1 MSEKIDTGKYYC
13 LCIFI
18 VLSTVVSVL
27 SEESKILYEDSNF
40 IVVPRRDVVNVDS
53 TVIKKQLRILK
64 KLEGLVACPDTAFDS
79 IIGIKKPC
87 KLTLRASRGVYSY
100 GGKRVSVEFI
110 NDTMI
115 ELLSCVRPCRGQLND
130 EENRAFMKKE
140 VLPGVVKISEEEAV
154 AIAKDKFRKILK
166 LYGKENELSV
176 YDSVFV
182 NYNFVYA
189 VYFRVKVKNYIADN
203 RGANMNISPIDG
215 QMIRYS
221 TILGGINLDPKI
233 DLNYKPK
240 FKYTGVEKILEKMKK
255 DSVLARYTIG
265 PLRLR
270 PNYGHFKHWVWVQ
283 YGYRE
288 NQYWA
293 TELIIDSET
302 GEILSNGYHK

>member
-18 VLSTVVSVL
+18 VMSTVVSVL
-27 SEESKILYEDSNF
+27 SEESNILYENSDF
-40 IVVPRRDVVNVDS
+40 VVVPRRGVVSIDS
-53 TVIKKQLRILK
+53 NLIKKQMKILK
-64 KLEGLVACPDTAFDS
+64 ELEELVACPDTAFDS
-79 IIGIKKPC
+79 ITDIKKPC
-87 KLTLRASRGVYSY
+87 KLTLMSGDAQSY
-100 GGKRVSVEFI
+100 AGGRISVKFI
-110 NDTMI
+110 KTKV
-115 ELLSCVRPCRGQLND
+115 EVLSCVKICRGRLSEMD
-130 EENRAFMKKE
+130 KRTFMKKE
-140 VLPGVVKISEEEAV
+140 ALPGIVKISEEEAV
-154 AIAKDKFRKILK
+154 AIAKYKFRKILK
-166 LYGKENELSV
+166 LYGKESELSV

-182 NYNFVYA
+182 NYDFVYA
-189 VYFRVKVKNYIADN
+189 VKFRVKVKNYIADN
-203 RGANMNISPIDG
+203 RSADILISPIDG
-215 QMIRYS
+215 QMIQYS
-221 TILGGINLDPKI
+221 TIFGGIDLDPKI

-270 PNYGHFKHWVWVQ
+270 PSYRQFKHWVWVQ

-288 NQYWA
+288 NQYWS